1 MIGYLVLG
9 YAISLTL
16 LWGYALLLLIEA
28 RSIRQ
33 REEADGK
40 HTITSPGH

>member
-9 YAISLTL
+9 YAISLAL
-16 LWGYALLLLIEA
+16 LWGYALCLWIEA
-28 RSIRQ
+28 RSIRL

-40 HTITSPGH
+40 HTITLPRQ